1 MIGLDTNVLLRYLL
15 QDDEVQG
22 EKASRAIRQAAARHE
37 SLFISV
43 VVLCEAVWV
52 LESAYKHRKAEIV
65 GVLDELL
72 ETSGFEIEDRDLVRA
87 ALGDYRA
94 NKADFAD
101 CWIGRTNEAH
111 RCRHT
116 LAFERSLK
124 TLETFRVL

>member
-22 EKASRAIRQAAARHE
+22 EKASRAISRAAARNE
-37 SLFISV
+37 PLFISV

-52 LESAYKHRKAEIV
+52 LESAYGYRKAELV
-65 GVLDELL
+65 GVLDEILQ
-72 ETSGFEIEDRDLVRA
+72 TGGFEIEQRDLVRTT
-87 ALGDYRA
+87 LDDYRA
-94 NKADFAD
+94 SKSDFAD

-111 RCRHT
+111 GCGHT
-116 LAFERSLK
+116 VTFERALK